1 MNRYSRLMGILILSL
16 LALNVAGTA
25 AQGPAPQAA
34 PITSTFNYQGR
45 IIKDGVPITSTCAIE
60 FKLFDAS
67 TGGNQIGTTQTHG
80 SVTVKAG
87 LFTVALNFGDSAFT
101 GDQRYLQVAFKCS
114 GDANWTTMS
123 PRQPLTAVPYALSLR
138 PVWSGRGNRHQ
149 HQRCWHMG
157 RKPDQYRSTGHQ
169 SKRRWRAWASL
180 ELRQWCAWQEHQWRY
195 GCKGRDYWHRKRRCI
210 WRQSH
215 PRSGCCRCC

>member
-67 TGGNQIGTTQTHG
+67 TGGNQIGTSAQLRRQRLHRRP
-80 SVTVKAG
+80 
-87 LFTVALNFGDSAFT
+87 AL
-101 GDQRYLQVAFKCS
+101 
-114 GDANWTTMS
+114 
-123 PRQPLTAVPYALSLR
+123 PP
-138 PVWSGRGNRHQ
+138 GRV
-149 HQRCWHMG
+149 
-157 RKPDQYRSTGHQ
+157 
-169 SKRRWRAWASL
+169 
-180 ELRQWCAWQEHQWRY
+180 
-195 GCKGRDYWHRKRRCI
+195 
-210 WRQSH
+210 
-215 PRSGCCRCC
+215 